1 MAKRKATRNVSF
13 NAGRVQAMYKA
24 GKNVSEIAQ
33 AMGYAKGTGNNRV
46 RNVLISAGVYHAQT
60 ATRTTT
66 KKATPARPQRR
77 VPRVALATLN
87 EPNTALA
94 VCLRT
99 VDVNVAKLKLDEKQQ
114 GVFARMLMGM
124 IATNYGVNDFQVRR
138 PVLVLDEGKARQ
150 HVLQV
155 ANA

>member
-1 MAKRKATRNVSF
+1 MAKRINF

-24 GKNVSEIAQ
+24 GKNVSQIAQ
-33 AMGYAKGTGNNRV
+33 AMGYAKGKGNNRV
-46 RNVLISAGVYHAQT
+46 RNVLISAGVYQPT
-60 ATRTTT
+60 TTTRTTT
-66 KKATPARPQRR
+66 KKAIAARPQRR
-77 VPRVALATLN
+77 APRMDTKTLT
-87 EPNTALA
+87 EPNTVLA

-99 VDVNVAKLKLDEKQQ
+99 IDVNVAKLKLDDQQQ
-114 GVFARMLMGM
+114 GVFARTLMGM
-124 IATNYGVNDFQVRR
+124 IATNYGVADFHVRR